1 MKKTAPYRLRFF
13 IVILAGLG
21 GVITLPVLQ
30 SAGIAPGITSAFAD
44 DDDDGGGDDGDDGSG
59 GGYGGGSSGGG
70 GGDDNDTRR
79 PRGDLRSLF
88 GWPFQRAERR
98 SPPRR
103 TVSVPDRAPNEI
115 VALGLDETTI
125 ANLTQDGFVVDERIS
140 ISLTGSEMVK
150 LTIPTGMTL
159 DVARQAVIA
168 AAPSASVDF
177 NHFYQP
183 EQKKTSPCPGGDCKL
198 VRHIVD
204 WPQDAGDGR
213 AASCGAPMPIGL
225 IDTAINAGHASLAD
239 ATIEVLQLG
248 DGAAPTSTAQH
259 GTAVAALLVGSAGSR
274 APGLVPGGRLVAIDA
289 FQRYRKAADIADIY
303 DLIRALDMLAAR
315 NIRIINLSLSGP
327 PNMLLEQAVSATIAK
342 GTILIAAAGNE
353 GPNAKPVYPA
363 AYADVIA
370 VTAVDRNMKPY
381 RRASRGD
388 HIDIA
393 APGVGVWTAAS
404 ISGGRQKSGTSFAAP
419 FVTAAA
425 SLLLGAKPDMKPGEV
440 ADALTRSANDMGEP
454 GKDAIFGWGLLNAK
468 ALCQI

>member
-1 MKKTAPYRLRFF
+1 MSKAKPHRFRFF

-21 GVITLPVLQ
+21 GVTALPMLQ
-30 SAGIAPGITSAFAD
+30 SASIAPGITTAFAD
-44 DDDDGGGDDGDDGSG
+44 DDDDGGDDDGDDGGRG
-59 GGYGGGSSGGG
+59 GDGGSSGGG
-70 GGDDNDTRR
+70 DGGNDDARR
-79 PRGDLRSLF
+79 PRGDLRALF
-88 GWPFQRAERR
+88 GWPFQRTERR
-98 SPPRR
+98 ASPRR
-103 TVSVPDRAPNEI
+103 TVSIPDNAPDQI

-125 ANLTQDGFVVDERIS
+125 TNLTQAGFVVDERTS
-140 ISLTGSEMVK
+140 VALTGSEMVK

-159 DVARQAVIA
+159 DAARQAVTS

-183 EQKKTSPCPGGDCKL
+183 EQGKSAPCPDGDCRL

-204 WPQDAGDGR
+204 WPHDAGNGR
-213 AASCGAPMPIGL
+213 GPSCAAPLPIGL
-225 IDTAINAGHASLAD
+225 IDTAINADHAALAE
-239 ATIEVLQLG
+239 AEIEVLRLG
-248 DGAAPTSTAQH
+248 ENADPKSAAQH

-274 APGLVPGGRLVAIDA
+274 APGLLPGGRLVAVDA

-327 PNMLLEQAVSATIAK
+327 PNMLFEQAVRATIAK
-342 GTILIAAAGNE
+342 GTILIAAAGND

-381 RRASRGD
+381 RRAVRGD

-425 SLLLGAKPDMKPGEV
+425 SLLLGANPDMRREDV
-440 ADALTRSANDMGEP
+440 ADALTRSANDMGAP

-468 ALCQI
+468 VLCQS

>member
-1 MKKTAPYRLRFF
+1 MPL
-13 IVILAGLG
+13 
-21 GVITLPVLQ
+21 LQ
-30 SAGIAPGITSAFAD
+30 SVGIAPGVAAAFAD
-44 DDDDGGGDDGDDGSG
+44 DDDDNNDDDDSGDNAGSS
-59 GGYGGGSSGGG
+59 GGSSGGENR
-70 GGDDNDTRR
+70 GDDGRR
-79 PRGDLRSLF
+79 LRGDLRSLF
-88 GWPFQRAERR
+88 RWPFQRAERPA
-98 SPPRR
+98 SPRR
-103 TVSVPDRAPNEI
+103 AVAIPDRARDEI
-115 VALGLDETTI
+115 VALGLDEATI
-125 ANLTQDGFVVDERIS
+125 ASLTQDGFVIDERTTIA
-140 ISLTGSEMVK
+140 LTGSELVK
-150 LTIPTGMTL
+150 LTIPRGMTL
-159 DVARQAVIA
+159 DVARQAVVA
-168 AAPSASVDF
+168 AAPSANVDF

-183 EQKKTSPCPGGDCKL
+183 EEKDTASCPGGDCKL
-198 VRHIVD
+198 IRHIVD
-204 WPQDAGDGR
+204 WPHEAGNGR
-213 AASCGAPMPIGL
+213 ATGCGAPLPIGL
-225 IDTAINAGHASLAD
+225 VDTAINADHASLAE

-248 DGAAPTSTAQH
+248 DGTNPSSAAQH

-274 APGLVPGGRLVAIDA
+274 APGLIPGGRLVAIDA
-289 FQRYRKAADIADIY
+289 FQRYRRATDIADIY

-315 NIRIINLSLSGP
+315 NIRIVNLSLSGP
-327 PNMLLEQAVSATIAK
+327 QNMLLEQAVSAIIGK

-381 RRASRGD
+381 RRAVRGD

-425 SLLLGAKPDMKPGEV
+425 ALLLGANPEMEPDEV

-468 ALCQI
+468 VLCQS

>member
-1 MKKTAPYRLRFF
+1 MSKATPLRFRFF
-13 IVILAGLG
+13 IVILAGFG
-21 GVITLPVLQ
+21 GMTALPVLQ
-30 SAGIAPGITSAFAD
+30 SAGIAPGITAAFAD
-44 DDDDGGGDDGDDGSG
+44 DDDDGGDDDGDDGGS
-59 GGYGGGSSGGG
+59 GGYGGSSD
-70 GGDDNDTRR
+70 GGDRDDARR

-98 SPPRR
+98 TPPRR
-103 TVSVPDRAPNEI
+103 TVSIPDRAPNEI
-115 VALGLDETTI
+115 VALGLDDTII
-125 ANLTQDGFVVDERIS
+125 ANLMQDGFVVDERTPIA
-140 ISLTGSEMVK
+140 LTGSEMVK
-150 LTIPTGMTL
+150 LTIPRGMTL
-159 DVARQAVIA
+159 DVARQTVVA

-183 EQKKTSPCPGGDCKL
+183 EQKESVPCPGGDCKL
-198 VRHIVD
+198 ARHIVD
-204 WPQDAGDGR
+204 WPHDAGNGQ
-213 AASCGAPMPIGL
+213 AASCAAPLPIGL
-225 IDTAINAGHASLAD
+225 IDTAINADHAAF
-239 ATIEVLQLG
+239 AEAEIEVLLLG
-248 DGAAPTSTAQH
+248 EGTDPTSAAQH
-259 GTAVAALLVGSAGSR
+259 GTAVAALLVGSADSR
-274 APGLVPGGRLVAIDA
+274 TPGLLPGGRLVAIDA

-327 PNMLLEQAVSATIAK
+327 ANMLFEQAVRATIAK

-363 AYADVIA
+363 GYTDVIA

-381 RRASRGD
+381 RRAVRGD

-425 SLLLGAKPDMKPGEV
+425 SLLLGANPEMKPDEV

-454 GKDAIFGWGLLNAK
+454 GKDSIFGWGLLNAK
-468 ALCQI
+468 VLCQS

>member
-1 MKKTAPYRLRFF
+1 MSTIAPPRFRF
-13 IVILAGLG
+13 ILVILVAIG
-21 GVITLPVLQ
+21 GMTAMPLLQ
-30 SAGIAPGITSAFAD
+30 SVGIAPGVAAAFAD
-44 DDDDGGGDDGDDGSG
+44 DDDDNNDDDDSGDNAGSS
-59 GGYGGGSSGGG
+59 GGSSGGENR
-70 GGDDNDTRR
+70 GDDGRR
-79 PRGDLRSLF
+79 LRGDLRSLF
-88 GWPFQRAERR
+88 RWPFQRAERPA
-98 SPPRR
+98 SPRR
-103 TVSVPDRAPNEI
+103 AVAIPDRARDEI
-115 VALGLDETTI
+115 VALGLDEATI
-125 ANLTQDGFVVDERIS
+125 ASLTQDGFVIDERTTIA
-140 ISLTGSEMVK
+140 LTGSELVK
-150 LTIPTGMTL
+150 LTIPRGMTL
-159 DVARQAVIA
+159 DVARQAVVA
-168 AAPSASVDF
+168 AAPSANVDF

-183 EQKKTSPCPGGDCKL
+183 EEKDTASCPGGDCKL
-198 VRHIVD
+198 IRHIVD
-204 WPQDAGDGR
+204 WPHEAGNGR
-213 AASCGAPMPIGL
+213 ATGCGAPLPIGL
-225 IDTAINAGHASLAD
+225 VDTAINADHASLAE

-248 DGAAPTSTAQH
+248 DGTNPSSAAQH

-274 APGLVPGGRLVAIDA
+274 APGLIPGGRLVAIDA
-289 FQRYRKAADIADIY
+289 FQRYRRATDIADIY

-315 NIRIINLSLSGP
+315 NIRIVNLSLSGP
-327 PNMLLEQAVSATIAK
+327 QNMLLEQAVSAIIGK

-381 RRASRGD
+381 RRAVRGD

-425 SLLLGAKPDMKPGEV
+425 ALLLGANPEMEPDEV

-468 ALCQI
+468 VLCQS